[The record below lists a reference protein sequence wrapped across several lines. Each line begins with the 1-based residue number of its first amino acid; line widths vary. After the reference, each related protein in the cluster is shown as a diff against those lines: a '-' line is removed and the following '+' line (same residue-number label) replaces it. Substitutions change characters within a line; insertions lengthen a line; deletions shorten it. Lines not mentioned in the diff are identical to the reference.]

1 MAAMEEQEVQ
11 VVMATLVVTAAQAV
25 TLAVVTVDLMA
36 QV

>member
-1 MAAMEEQEVQ
+1 MAATVEQEVQ

-25 TLAVVTVDLMA
+25 MLVAVTVDLMV

>member
-1 MAAMEEQEVQ
+1 MAATVAQEVQ

-25 TLAVVTVDLMA
+25 MLVAVTVDLMV

>member
-1 MAAMEEQEVQ
+1 MAATVEQEVQ
-11 VVMATLVVTAAQAV
+11 VVMAILVVTAALVV